1 MKVTHILLTTD
12 LSEEANRGFVA
23 AREMAARHDAKIT
36 LLNVV
41 ENLQV
46 APHGAPFAPPQDDPQ
61 APALAASALAGLEE
75 RRMILGDDI
84 EVNCATTFG
93 TDVGV
98 AVADYAADNGC
109 DMIVMSSHGRTGF
122 RRLVLGSVAE
132 TVLRHA
138 GVPVLCVPQQ
148 G

>member
-23 AREMAARHDAKIT
+23 ARELAQRHDAKIT

-46 APHGAPFAPPQDDPQ
+46 APHGAPFAPPLNDPGVPQ
-61 APALAASALAGLEE
+61 LAATALAALEE
-75 RRMILGDDI
+75 RRALLGGDV
-84 EVNCATTFG
+84 EVNCATTLG
-93 TDVGV
+93 TDIGV
-98 AVADYAADNGC
+98 AIADYAADNGC
-109 DMIVMSSHGRTGF
+109 DMIVLSTHGRTGF
-122 RRLVLGSVAE
+122 RRLILGSVAE
-132 TVLRHA
+132 TVLRHS
-138 GVPVLCVPQQ
+138 GVPVLSIPQQ